1 MILDNDLDQVPENS
15 IFWTKKLLKE
25 SCIGI
30 KTAGIQNGIFPSM
43 ELSNLL
49 FKLLMDVL
57 SATNEPNWAKSSSMT
72 FQNIN
77 ASLNYIWMTLKIHTQ
92 LMIFSLVGVF

>member
-1 MILDNDLDQVPENS
+1 MILVNELDQVPENG
-15 IFWTKKLLKE
+15 IFRTQELFKE

-30 KTAGIQNGIFPSM
+30 KAAGIQNGVLPAM
-43 ELSNLL
+43 EFCNLL